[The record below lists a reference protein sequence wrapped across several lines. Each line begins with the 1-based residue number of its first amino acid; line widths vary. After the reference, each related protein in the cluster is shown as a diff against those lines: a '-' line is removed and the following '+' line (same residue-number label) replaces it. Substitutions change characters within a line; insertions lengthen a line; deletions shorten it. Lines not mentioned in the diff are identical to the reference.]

1 MTAKT
6 KKWLITCFSLI
17 LVALVLCLSPLTASA
32 YGQYPY
38 NVTLTNPSNIPIDGS
53 VTLDYYLGNENV
65 EVDAFGTHSITRPV
79 DEGAIT
85 VVNDGI
91 VDGIPMITIIDN
103 GTSIQCIGD
112 IPAGSYYIDYYITV
126 TDPSIEIVLPEGNI
140 TTGIY
145 EFDFGELGTTGAI
158 YFVADTDTFTVQSVD
173 VNIGDI
179 QMYHALRPAD
189 DIPPSECPT
198 LEEQIAGY
206 TGTWDEL
213 ANIIQANNTQLYSQ
227 LVTNWYSWY
236 ENGYANGLN
245 AGYNNGFDAGFSEGH
260 TEGYAEGYNQALNG
274 NAIRDPIDQYWNSTK
289 DYILIAG
296 QPYFAPNGFG
306 SIDEYN
312 TVGIYG
318 EHESKLNKRDGT
330 TQAFNGQYVTQ
341 FASAGTLG
349 GGWYKLGATVG
360 DENAYE
366 QSFNVSAMDKAYYV
380 ARVSPLGD
388 PVEEFLVAI
397 WLDGYEAWYVA
408 EEYVYYGTV
417 ANNNKSYKQ
426 VYSIYMTDIRPTAQR
441 FINYDTPVLH
451 ETFNEDINATLYLA
465 TFNQLNNYNVYT
477 DGIGIVESYNNGFD
491 AGANTTLWLDLLSQ
505 PIVAFFS
512 IPLAQVIVE
521 GVTYTLTYGIVLGA
535 GIVALIVVWF
545 IKLFA
550 GG

>member
-1 MTAKT
+1 M
-6 KKWLITCFSLI
+6 
-17 LVALVLCLSPLTASA
+17 
-32 YGQYPY
+32 
-38 NVTLTNPSNIPIDGS
+38 TNPSNIPIDGS
-53 VTLDYYLGNENV
+53 VTLNYYLGNEEV
-65 EVDAFGTHSITRPV
+65 AVDAFGTHSITRPV

-91 VDGIPMITIIDN
+91 VDGIPTITITDDDI
-103 GTSIQCIGD
+103 SFQCIGD
-112 IPAGSYYIDYYITV
+112 IPAGSYYIDYNITV
-126 TDPSIEIVLPEGNI
+126 TDPSIEIVLPEDNI
-140 TTGIY
+140 TAGVHALDY
-145 EFDFGELGTTGAI
+145 GDMGTAGVI
-158 YFVADTDTFTVQSVD
+158 FFVADTDTFTVQSVD
-173 VNIGDI
+173 DNIGDFQI
-179 QMYHALRPAD
+179 YYALRPAD

-213 ANIIQANNTQLYSQ
+213 ANIIQANNSQLYSQ

-349 GGWYKLGATVG
+349 GGWYKIGATVG

-366 QSFNVSAMDKAYYV
+366 QSLSVVAMDKAYYV

-408 EEYVYYGTV
+408 EEYVHYGTV
-417 ANNNKSYKQ
+417 ANNNNSYKQ

-477 DGIGIVESYNNGFD
+477 DDIGIVESYNNGFD
-491 AGANTTLWLDLLSQ
+491 AGANTTLWLDFLSQ

-512 IPLAQVIVE
+512 IPLAQVIVG

-545 IKLFA
+545 LKLFA

>member
-6 KKWLITCFSLI
+6 KNWLKTCFSLL
-17 LVALVLCLSPLTASA
+17 LVALVLFGSTITAGAVEIVPSVVINLS
-32 YGQYPY
+32 
-38 NVTLTNPSNIPIDGS
+38 NPNNIPFDTTYIVNDNDGTTLSFGTQSIPVASFLGDDATICTVAGGYATLQGDTESYPTEAPDGDYLLVQVMSNPLDVYDGEYILQVTDYYGTITDGDIVLYFADTVNVQLVEHEYVQNYIDVVVVFVPITGS
-53 VTLDYYLGNENV
+53 VN
-65 EVDAFGTHSITRPV
+65 
-79 DEGAIT
+79 
-85 VVNDGI
+85 
-91 VDGIPMITIIDN
+91 
-103 GTSIQCIGD
+103 
-112 IPAGSYYIDYYITV
+112 
-126 TDPSIEIVLPEGNI
+126 
-140 TTGIY
+140 
-145 EFDFGELGTTGAI
+145 
-158 YFVADTDTFTVQSVD
+158 
-173 VNIGDI
+173 
-179 QMYHALRPAD
+179 
-189 DIPPSECPT
+189 PPQTCPT

-213 ANIIQANNTQLYSQ
+213 ANIIQANNSQLYSQ
-227 LVTNWYSWY
+227 LVTNWYGWY
-236 ENGYANGLN
+236 ENGYNNGLN

-318 EHESKLNKRDGT
+318 EYESKLNKRDGT
-330 TQAFNGQYVTQ
+330 TQSFNGQYVTQ

-349 GGWYKLGATVG
+349 GGWYKIGATVG

-408 EEYVYYGTV
+408 EEYVHYGTV

-545 IKLFA
+545 LKLFA